1 MPAHRCLRIFR
12 SSRSY
17 DIPRH
22 LVRRIV
28 ACSQLVSVGDR
39 GAYFG
44 LLEGMPGLLA
54 EPMVCGAGPSAV
66 PGLPVG
72 PLESPKI
79 AVIVGDS
86 SDLPFA
92 LAADRVD
99 VLPDD
104 QSVDVVITDEQ
115 LQHVLHCS
123 SS

>member
-1 MPAHRCLRIFR
+1 MPMHHCLRIFR
-12 SSRSY
+12 SGRRY
-17 DIPRH
+17 DISRQS
-22 LVRRIV
+22 VRRVV

-54 EPMVCGAGPSAV
+54 EPMVCGVGPSAL
-66 PGLPVG
+66 PGLPIG

-104 QSVDVVITDEQ
+104 QAVDAVITDEQ
-115 LQHVLHCS
+115 LQHVLHYTS
-123 SS
+123 S

>member
-1 MPAHRCLRIFR
+1 MNDHLRLFR
-12 SSRSY
+12 LGRSY
-17 DIPRH
+17 DISRQS
-22 LVRRIV
+22 VRRVV
-28 ACSQLVSVGDR
+28 ACSQLVSIGDR

-54 EPMVCGAGPSAV
+54 EPMVCGVGPATI
-66 PGLPVG
+66 PGLPIG
-72 PLESPKI
+72 QLEAPKI

-104 QSVDVVITDEQ
+104 QSVDVVISDEQ
-115 LQHVLHCS
+115 LDQVLHHTS
-123 SS
+123 S